1 MRDLAESVYSR
12 SHGGRRIV
20 ILYANF
26 YDICMLLL
34 PIMGVG
40 SEDYHVNAQAQSV
53 PRQSDVPAGIFDL
66 AYHLRCADIL
76 IVLSFSSL
84 ESGGSVGI

>member
-1 MRDLAESVYSR
+1 
-12 SHGGRRIV
+12 
-20 ILYANF
+20 
-26 YDICMLLL
+26 MLLL

-66 AYHLRCADIL
+66 AYSLGCADNL
-76 IVLSFSSL
+76 MVFL
-84 ESGGSVGI
+84 VGEVGEV